1 MINLM
6 YLVLTALLALNVSN
20 EILNAFKVLA
30 KGIGDS
36 NEAINFKT
44 TEAYNNIVANSKD
57 KTQADKV
64 MPFRLKADD
73 VVKRSDDMIA
83 YLENWKKR
91 IIAEAGGYNDDS
103 TIKAEGNIDATTD
116 LLVEKKGGDTV
127 KSKIMALRQFLL
139 QSVTEKDAKELEPLM
154 PLNVTKPPKSDH
166 NPTGDWNIGYFEHMP
181 TVAAIAMFSKFQNDV
196 RSSESQV
203 ITKLSEEAHVTEI
216 KFDTVAAV
224 AVPTTSYAL
233 VGQKIEASILLAAFN
248 KSTKPTV
255 ILQGGG
261 GSVKPAVNG
270 VVPWE
275 TVASGTGLQTVKGV
289 VELATEGGGK
299 QSKAFSFS
307 YMVGST
313 GASMQL
319 DKMNVFYIGVDNPI
333 TVAAAG
339 YSIEDVSV
347 EPEVATGVTTK
358 EDAAAGKG
366 HYNITVEKEGPLQM
380 NIKAKTQD
388 GTKKIVGGLKVRVKS
403 IPNPIASLAD
413 KYGGPMSASLFRVQ
427 IAPAAKL
434 LNFDFD
440 TRFLVVGFSFSMQ
453 PKGRDYQGPFTVY
466 NPSGARFT
474 DKDDIKKAMASAKIG
489 DKVFIEDIKVIGP
502 DHKVRT
508 LPGSLTFTLN

>member
-1 MINLM
+1 M

-44 TEAYNNIVANSKD
+44 TEAYNNIVSNSKD

-64 MPFRLKADD
+64 MPFKLKADA
-73 VVKRSDDMIA
+73 VVAKSDEMIA

-127 KSKIMALRQFLL
+127 KSKIVALRDFLL
-139 QSVTEKDAKELEPLM
+139 QSVTEKDAKELAPLM

-299 QSKAFSFS
+299 QSKSFSFS

-347 EPEVATGVTTK
+347 EASGNGVNIRPDEK
-358 EDAAAGKG
+358 LGKG
-366 HYNITVEKEGPLQM
+366 HYNVTVEKEGPLQM
-380 NIKAKTQD
+380 NIMAN
-388 GTKKIVGGLKVRVKS
+388 TKEAGKKNVGGLPVRVKL
-403 IPNPIASLAD
+403 IPNPVASLNG
-413 KYGGPMSASLFRVQ
+413 KYGGFMAANQFRVQ
-427 IAPAAKL
+427 IAPAAIL
-434 LNFDFD
+434 DHFDFEA
-440 TRFLVVGFSFSMQ
+440 RFQVIGFTFSML
-453 PKGRDYQGPFTVY
+453 PKGHDYQGPYTDY
-466 NPSGARFT
+466 NPAGARFR
-474 DKDDIKKAMASAKIG
+474 DKPEIQRLVDGAKIG

-502 DHKVRT
+502 DKRVRT
-508 LPGSLTFTLN
+508 LPGATLIFTLN